1 MEEKGIKESKELIIA
16 VKEIAKFAYGVGKD
30 KKIGAD
36 DLEKLVELGKKFD
49 EIMEGFKGL
58 NEIKEEMKNLDEM
71 EVVELISLMYA
82 SFKEIKGE

>member
-1 MEEKGIKESKELIIA
+1 MEEKGIKETKEFIIA

-36 DLEKLVELGKKFD
+36 DLEKLIELGKKFD
-49 EIMEGFKGL
+49 EIMEGFKDL
-58 NEIKEEMKNLDEM
+58 EEIKEEMKNLNEM
-71 EVVELISLMYA
+71 EVVELISLMYG